1 MESTLFFPIATLD
14 WLILKFSIYVYLGTK
29 LAYVH
34 TLILLYYVVIC
45 TQRAFQ
51 IFLWIK
57 SMQKILASSDIFCL
71 EVLEMFMKPFNKI
84 TSGKWKIVVAIVNT
98 GVLRNKC
105 PPIEK
110 IFNSL

>member
-1 MESTLFFPIATLD
+1 
-14 WLILKFSIYVYLGTK
+14 
-29 LAYVH
+29 
-34 TLILLYYVVIC
+34 
-45 TQRAFQ
+45 
-51 IFLWIK
+51 
-57 SMQKILASSDIFCL
+57 MQKILASSDIFCL